1 MNEFTK
7 CPIFVKL
14 NWCNFQFEFKN
25 ILVPYCLNSQSA
37 SISDKDAI
45 TPLVIGGVFWFFLK
59 KKYFYKYL
67 VKSKWFKCYTKNAL
81 APYFLNSQS
90 ASISD
95 KDAITPLVIGGVFWS
110 LFSYDFDDFPQAEFH
125 QTSNLV
131 TVPIFKNLYYLRFT
145 QPVRQLHRMKSF
157 HQVYQNCQDFFWFFT
172 IFTKFLVVLKVR

>member
-25 ILVPYCLNSQSA
+25 ILVPYC
-37 SISDKDAI
+37 
-45 TPLVIGGVFWFFLK
+45 
-59 KKYFYKYL
+59 
-67 VKSKWFKCYTKNAL
+67 
-81 APYFLNSQS
+81 LNSQS

-157 HQVYQNCQDFFWFFT
+157 HQVYQNCQDLFLFFT